1 MKQMKIMALVLAL
14 VVLFTGCAQLVDLT
28 QQLAEKR
35 DEQLQQLAGLG
46 KTKEPF
52 SQMTYTRP
60 DMEAF
65 QALVEESCQLGKTSK
80 DVDRVL
86 QQTTELYDAYDQF
99 YTMLSL
105 ADIFYCK
112 DLSNAEMQAEYE
124 FCTSQS
130 GQVEQALEAYYQALA
145 QGPAVEEL
153 EEYFGEGFF
162 DGYTGESQ
170 WDETFLDLW
179 NREQEAVARYY
190 EAMNQMSDA
199 GYDEMEKT
207 LGPILVELIGLRQEL
222 ATQMGYDDCE
232 EFLWDWSYNRTYTPQ
247 DLDAYLREIQQELAP
262 LYRKV
267 QTSGLYEEVYRRQY
281 GQSQCLSYLSSATEA
296 MGGDIQEAYEEMTSR
311 ELYDIAPGERKYEG
325 SFEVYLASYDAPYV
339 FVNPYEDISDFLS
352 FSHEFGHF
360 TNDYLAG
367 GSYVSTDVAELMSQ
381 GMEFMSLCYATEPGE
396 RELDMARRLRL
407 ADSLGVYVE
416 QAAYYSFERQAYR
429 LTGGEL
435 TVENLNAIYSQVA
448 QDFGFD
454 SVGWDEAEWT
464 GVTHFY
470 TNPFYVIS
478 YVVSGDGAMQLY
490 QLERKEAGAGL
501 ELFQELLETD
511 EDIPLLTLL
520 EESNL
525 ESPFDRIPAVAATF
539 REELGL

>member
-1 MKQMKIMALVLAL
+1 MKQIKIMALVLAL

-35 DEQLQQLAGLG
+35 DKQLQQLAGLG

-65 QALVEESCQLGKTSK
+65 QALAEESCQLGKTGK
-80 DVDRVL
+80 DVDQIL

-124 FCTSQS
+124 FCTSRS

-153 EEYFGEGFF
+153 EEYFGDGFF

-199 GYDEMEKT
+199 GYDEMEKS

-296 MGGDIQEAYEEMTSR
+296 MGGNIQEAYEEMTSR
-311 ELYDIAPGERKYEG
+311 ELYDIAPGDRKYEG

-396 RELDMARRLRL
+396 KELDMARRLRL

-429 LTGGEL
+429 LTGEEL

-520 EESNL
+520 EEFNL

>member
-1 MKQMKIMALVLAL
+1 MKQTKILAMLLALVLL
-14 VVLFTGCAQLVDLT
+14 LTGCAQLVDLT
-28 QQLAEKR
+28 QRLAENR
-35 DEQLQQLAGLG
+35 DEQLEQLAGLG
-46 KTKEPF
+46 KTKESF

-65 QALVEESCQLGKTSK
+65 QALAEESCQLGQTSK
-80 DVDRVL
+80 DVDQIL
-86 QQTTELYDAYDQF
+86 EQTTQLYDAYDQF

-112 DLSNAEMQAEYE
+112 DLSNAEAQAEYE
-124 FCTSQS
+124 FCTGQS

-170 WDETFLDLW
+170 WDEAFLNLW
-179 NREQEAVARYY
+179 NQEQEAVARYY
-190 EAMNQMSDA
+190 EAMNQLENAD
-199 GYDEMEKT
+199 YEDMEKT

-222 ATQMGYDDCE
+222 AAQVGYDDCE
-232 EFLWDWSYNRTYTPQ
+232 EFLWDWSYNRAYTPQ
-247 DLDAYLREIQQELAP
+247 DLDAYLQEIQQELVP
-262 LYRKV
+262 LYRKM
-267 QTSGLYEEVYRRQY
+267 QTSGLYEEVYRQRY
-281 GQSQCLSYLSSATEA
+281 GESQCLAYLSSAAEA
-296 MGGDIQEAYEEMTSR
+296 MGGGIQKAYEEMTAR
-311 ELYDIAPGERKYEG
+311 ELYDIAPGARKYEG

-339 FVNPYEDISDFLS
+339 FLNPYQDISDFLS

-381 GMEFMSLCYATEPGE
+381 GMEFMGLCYATEPGE
-396 RELDMARRLRL
+396 EELNLARRLRL

-416 QAAYYSFERQAYR
+416 QAAYYSFERQAYK
-429 LTGGEL
+429 LTGEDL
-435 TVENLNAIYSQVA
+435 TVENLNAIYRQVA

-454 SVGWDEAEWT
+454 SVGWHEAEWT

-490 QLERKEAGAGL
+490 QLELGEAGAGL
-501 ELFQELLETD
+501 ELFQELLKTD

-520 EESNL
+520 EQSGL
-525 ESPFDRIPAVAATF
+525 ESPFDRIPQVATTF

>member
-429 LTGGEL
+429 LTGEEL

>member
-14 VVLFTGCAQLVDLT
+14 VVLLTGCAQLVDLT

-80 DVDRVL
+80 DVDQVL
-86 QQTTELYDAYDQF
+86 QQTTELYDAYDRF

-112 DLSNAEMQAEYE
+112 DLSNAEAQAEYE

-247 DLDAYLREIQQELAP
+247 DVDAYLQEIQQELAP
-262 LYRKV
+262 LYRQV
-267 QTSGLYEEVYRRQY
+267 QTSGLYEEVYRRRY
-281 GQSQCLSYLSSATEA
+281 GEGQCLSYLSSATEA
-296 MGGDIQEAYEEMTSR
+296 MGGGIREAYEEMTSR

-396 RELDMARRLRL
+396 KELDMARRLRL

-429 LTGGEL
+429 LTGEEL

-454 SVGWDEAEWT
+454 SVDWDEAEWT
-464 GVTHFY
+464 GVAHFY

-520 EESNL
+520 EQSGL
-525 ESPFDRIPAVAATF
+525 ESPFDRISAVAATF